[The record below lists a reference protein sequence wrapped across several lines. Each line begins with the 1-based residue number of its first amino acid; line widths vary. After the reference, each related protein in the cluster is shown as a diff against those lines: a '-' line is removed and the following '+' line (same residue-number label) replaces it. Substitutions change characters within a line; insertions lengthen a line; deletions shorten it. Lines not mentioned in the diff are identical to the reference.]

1 MSALLAM
8 LRAHHAQ
15 SGFEWPFDPVLLSI
29 SLATAIASDNQV
41 VLISPSGMLWGAHQ
55 DSPLGAGR
63 VAVEI
68 VLWASRGESAPLIAR
83 FEDWAHTQGCT
94 QASICCLH
102 RPSGS
107 SPEVFA
113 RLYRRSGYRPAETV
127 FAKRI

>member
-1 MSALLAM
+1 MAALLTM
-8 LRAHHAQ
+8 LRAHHDE
-15 SGFEWPFDPVLLSI
+15 SGFEWSFDPVLLSI

-41 VLISPSGMLWGAHQ
+41 VLISPNGMLWGAYQ

-63 VAVEI
+63 VAIEI

-83 FEDWAHTQGCT
+83 FEEWARANGCS
-94 QASICCLH
+94 QSSISCLH
-102 RPSGS
+102 KPS
-107 SPEVFA
+107 VFA